1 MSLAAL
7 GMTWDL
13 GAGTLR
19 HGNIAIVFSVSC
31 SCCTHPLIRIEGE
44 PMSQPDAA
52 KNTAGQQPDPVQH
65 LMQFASGYVPSA
77 VLWVIAELNI
87 ADLLKNGPR
96 PVSELAKETRTNEDA
111 LYRSLRLLAM
121 VGIFAETQP
130 RHFILTPAAD
140 LLRTDVKGSMRD
152 MVVWVGDPM
161 HFRVASEW
169 LHSVKTGQPTIEHM
183 VGKPAFDYFAEEP
196 IEFDRFHRAMT
207 TMSAMAIHAV
217 LEVYDFSP
225 FSAIVDVAG
234 GHGFVLCEILRRN
247 PKASG
252 VLFDLPQ
259 VKAGGD
265 QRIEQCGLGSRCRT
279 ASGDFFK
286 SVPEGGDLY
295 VMKNII
301 HDWDDDKAIPILR
314 NCRKA
319 LEGKKHG
326 RVVLLELVVPEGN
339 VPHMSKI
346 LDIEMLFFPGGRER
360 TEKQYAELFAKA
372 GLSLT
377 RIVPTKS
384 PYSVIEA
391 AVV

>member
-1 MSLAAL
+1 MS
-7 GMTWDL
+7 D
-13 GAGTLR
+13 
-19 HGNIAIVFSVSC
+19 
-31 SCCTHPLIRIEGE
+31 P
-44 PMSQPDAA
+44 
-52 KNTAGQQPDPVQH
+52 KNAQQPDPVQH
-65 LMQFASGYVPSA
+65 LMQFASGYVPSS

-96 PVSELAKETRTNEDA
+96 PVSELAKETRANEDA

-130 RHFILTPAAD
+130 RHFTLTPAAEF
-140 LLRTDVKGSMRD
+140 LRTDVPGSMRD
-152 MVVWVGDPM
+152 MVLWIGDPM
-161 HFRVASEW
+161 HFRVAAEW

-183 VGKPAFDYFAEEP
+183 VGKPAFDYFAEQP
-196 IEFDRFHRAMT
+196 VEFDRFHRAMT
-207 TMSAMAIHAV
+207 TMSGMAISAV
-217 LEVYDFSP
+217 LEVYDFSS
-225 FSAIVDVAG
+225 FSTIVDVAG
-234 GHGFVLCEILRRN
+234 GHGFVLCEILRRDSN
-247 PKASG
+247 AKG
-252 VLFDLPQ
+252 ILFDLPA

-265 QRIEQCGLGSRCRT
+265 QRIEQNGLSSRCRT

-295 VMKNII
+295 LMKNII
-301 HDWDDDKAIPILR
+301 HDWDDDKALTILR

-319 LEGKKHG
+319 LDGGGSGQKKHG
-326 RVVLLELVVPEGN
+326 KVVLLELVVPEGN

-372 GLSLT
+372 GLRLT

-391 AVV
+391 EVG